1 MSIVDFRRCLKC
13 VICYSVT
20 ELVDVF
26 VVDKVFKCFGLHFAR
41 LHVDEVPGDLEISR
55 GAQVILLS

>member
-1 MSIVDFRRCLKC
+1 M
-13 VICYSVT
+13 ICYSVT

-26 VVDKVFKCFGLHFAR
+26 VVDKVFKCFGLHFPR
-41 LHVDEVPGDLEISR
+41 LHVDEVPGDLEVSR

>member
-1 MSIVDFRRCLKC
+1 MT
-13 VICYSVT
+13 VICDLPWVT

-26 VVDKVFKCFGLHFAR
+26 VVDEVLKCFSLHFAR
-41 LHVDEVPGDLEISR
+41 LHVDEVPGGLEVSR